1 MRAAATT
8 LALLLLPALA
18 APQASPPPAA
28 SPRASR
34 TAPPQAPPR
43 PPDLE
48 AIVAS
53 IQKGD
58 RAGAER
64 QLRRIVGSTGSPAAR
79 QLLARLYF
87 DDKRDAE
94 ALVELRKAALAGPL
108 PRDLGLR
115 LAGAEIAD
123 GHPALAE
130 QQLRSVARRFDSVQ
144 ALMELARLQ
153 TRQKNTA
160 GALATLE
167 SARALAPNSEDV
179 LNAFAQVS
187 LTVAA
192 PVPALQVLEPLARMC
207 PTVARYHYMLGVAL
221 MQAGDIQSS
230 VAPLREA
237 DRLEPDRP
245 TTLIALGLVLN
256 SQLMYVEA
264 KPYLLRA
271 LDLEPENVDGVA
283 ALAESEQGLGELAPA
298 ETHALR
304 AIARQSDHAIANLA
318 LGMVRMQQE
327 RYEEACAALE
337 TALRSDPASPKPAYQ
352 LSLAWARRGD
362 QAQSKRY
369 LEIYRQRVRAVDMRL
384 QEVQA
389 KTGISGGMKR

>member
-1 MRAAATT
+1 MRTAALT

-18 APQASPPPAA
+18 APQA
-28 SPRASR
+28 
-34 TAPPQAPPR
+34 APPHGPER
-43 PPDLE
+43 PPGLE
-48 AIVAS
+48 AIVAR
-53 IQKGD
+53 IEKGD
-58 RAGAER
+58 SAGAER
-64 QLRRIVGSTGSPAAR
+64 QLRQIIASTGDPAAR
-79 QLLARLYF
+79 QLLARVYLAQ
-87 DDKRDAE
+87 KRDAE
-94 ALVELRKAALAGPL
+94 AIVELRKAALAGPL
-108 PRDLGLR
+108 PRDLGMR
-115 LAGAEIAD
+115 LARGEIAD

-130 QQLRSVARRFDSVQ
+130 QQLRAVADRFKSVQ

-153 TRQKNTA
+153 TRQKDLG

-167 SARALAPNSEDV
+167 RARALAPNSEDV
-179 LNAFAQVS
+179 LNAFAQVTLS
-187 LTVAA
+187 MKA

-207 PTVARYHYMLGVAL
+207 PSVGQYHYMLGVAL

-230 VAPLREA
+230 TAPLREA

-245 TTLIALGLVLN
+245 FTLIALGLVLN
-256 SQLMYVEA
+256 SLRMYGEA
-264 KPYLLRA
+264 KPYLVRA
-271 LDLEPENVDGVA
+271 LDLEPDNVDGLA
-283 ALAESEQGLGELAPA
+283 ALAEAEQGVGELDSA

-304 AIARQSDHAIANLA
+304 ALARVRDHAIGNLA

-337 TALRSDPASPKPAYQ
+337 TALRSDPASPKPPYQ

-362 QAQSKRY
+362 EAQSRKY
-369 LEIYRQRVRAVDMRL
+369 LEIYRQRVREIDMRV

>member
-1 MRAAATT
+1 MRTVATT

-18 APQASPPPAA
+18 APQAAP
-28 SPRASR
+28 PRA
-34 TAPPQAPPR
+34 APR
-43 PPDLE
+43 PPDLK
-48 AIVAS
+48 AVVAQ
-53 IQKGD
+53 IEKGD
-58 RAGAER
+58 AAGAER
-64 QLRRIVGSTGSPAAR
+64 QLRRIIASSGDPAAR
-79 QLLARLYF
+79 QLLARLCF
-87 DDKRDAE
+87 DQKRDAE
-94 ALVELRKAALAGPL
+94 AIVELRKAALAGPL
-108 PRDLGLR
+108 PRDLGMR
-115 LAGAEIAD
+115 LARAEIAD

-130 QQLRSVARRFDSVQ
+130 QQLRAVADRFKSVQ
-144 ALMELARLQ
+144 ALVELARLQ
-153 TRQKNTA
+153 TRQKDSA

-167 SARALAPNSEDV
+167 KARALAPNSEDV

-187 LTVAA
+187 LSMRA

-207 PTVARYHYMLGVAL
+207 PSVAQYHYMLGVAL

-230 VAPLREA
+230 TAPLREA

-245 TTLIALGLVLN
+245 FTLIALGLVLN
-256 SQLMYVEA
+256 SQRMYGEA

-271 LDLEPENVDGVA
+271 LDLEPDNVDGVA
-283 ALAESEQGLGELAPA
+283 ALAESEQGLGELEAA

-304 AIARQSDHAIANLA
+304 ALARVRDHAIGNLA

-337 TALRSDPASPKPAYQ
+337 TALRSDPASPKPPYQ

-362 QAQSKRY
+362 EAQSKKY
-369 LEIYRQRVRAVDMRL
+369 LEIYRQRVQEIDMRL
-384 QEVQA
+384 KQVQE